1 MIRPPP
7 KFRFALSAIQR
18 LAHKGA
24 LLMARLVS
32 PQTAPNKFTAE
43 AAAALKA
50 RPRLSAWSAAFGR
63 SLHQGLLQLV
73 ILAPWMR
80 RAIPLLLIIFL
91 GLTALVRGI
100 SLYEWRQALEA
111 ADKAGLRLAA
121 AHIAAQID
129 NAVAQR
135 LLPPVN
141 AARPGGKEREARPAI
156 NAGLYLHNMLAQFPL
171 EGAFNTAV
179 RLAVIDKTGRIA
191 ASNAP
196 LPAAGGKAAQAE
208 QADFPSALRLGAD
221 LSAGAPDVKPLL
233 IMGSSAGT
241 MPVHINGRP
250 GFAAYVPGA
259 QAGYGAFAYLDEQT
273 MLAPWKRAVSINITL
288 LGSMACLMLVL
299 VYAYFAQ
306 GTRAAAAARS
316 TDELQ
321 SRINTAMLRGRCGLW
336 DWDMANARIY
346 WSHSMYEML
355 GYRPYDTQLSI
366 AEVAAII
373 DPDDLDLFELAKLA
387 MSGEKEQFDITVPMR
402 HANGRAVWMRIRAQV
417 AGDSDAP
424 HLVGIS
430 FDVSEQ
436 QELAEKTAE
445 ADMRIRDAIENI
457 SEAFVLWDA
466 DNRLVMSNSKY
477 REYKELEKPLLQ
489 MKNSNADQ
497 DAAFNALIRPRDGIG
512 YKKDKNGN
520 YSSEIELPDG
530 SWLKLNGRQTQDG
543 GFVLVGTDISTLK
556 KQQKQLLDSHERF
569 KSNIHDL
576 RKAREGVDKLN
587 KSLMREK
594 ERAEEANI
602 AKSEFLAN
610 MSHELRTPLNAIIG
624 FSQMI
629 IQNTF
634 GPIGNSHYQEY
645 IGDIYN
651 SGRHLLTLIN
661 EILDM
666 SKIEA
671 GRFTIDYA
679 KFDFVPLLEEALR
692 AVSVQQ
698 ENKKISLETKI
709 ETPLWVEADNRALRQ
724 ISLNLLSNAVK
735 FTPQG
740 GTIRVRAKAIRGRL
754 IVTIADSGI
763 GIPKAALVKLGRP
776 FEQVENQFT
785 KSHEGSGLGLAIS
798 RSLTEL
804 HNGRL
809 RIFSRENIGTIV
821 SFSLPLRGPKKG

>member
-1 MIRPPP
+1 
-7 KFRFALSAIQR
+7 
-18 LAHKGA
+18 
-24 LLMARLVS
+24 MAQLVS
-32 PQTAPNKFTAE
+32 PNAAPNRFTAE
-43 AAAALKA
+43 AGASVLKA
-50 RPRLSAWSAAFGR
+50 RPRLFSASAALGR
-63 SLHQGLLQLV
+63 SLHNILLRLF
-73 ILAPWMR
+73 IFAPWLR

-91 GLTALVRGI
+91 ALTALIRGL
-100 SLYEWRQALEA
+100 SLYEWRKDIEFASRARLS
-111 ADKAGLRLAA
+111 LAA
-121 AHIAAQID
+121 AHLAAQLD
-129 NAVAQR
+129 NAAGR
-135 LLPPVN
+135 KLLPL
-141 AARPGGKEREARPAI
+141 AAAGKSGREAEARAE
-156 NAGLYLHNMLAQFPL
+156 AALYLHNMLAQFAGNGVL
-171 EGAFNTAV
+171 NAAAQIAA
-179 RLAVIDKTGRIA
+179 LDKAGHIA
-191 ASNAP
+191 ASAAP
-196 LPAAGGKAAQAE
+196 LPAAGAANSAAAAAEAE
-208 QADFPSALRLGAD
+208 QTLPALRLGAD
-221 LSAGAPDVKPLL
+221 LSAAAPEVKPLL
-233 IMGSSAGT
+233 ILGSAAGA
-241 MPVHINGRP
+241 MAVHINGRA
-250 GFAAYVPGA
+250 GYAAYAPAGK
-259 QAGYGAFAYLDEQT
+259 AGYGVFVFLAERD
-273 MLAPWKRAVSINITL
+273 MLAPWQRAVSINITL

-306 GTRAAAAARS
+306 SARAVKAAAATERA
-316 TDELQ
+316 Q
-321 SRINTAMLRGRCGLW
+321 SRIDTAMLRGRCGLW
-336 DWDMANARIY
+336 DWDMARGRIY

-366 AEVAAII
+366 AEVASII
-373 DPDDLDLFELAKLA
+373 DPDDLDLYNIAKIA

-417 AGDSDAP
+417 QGGDEP

-430 FDVSEQ
+430 FDISEQ
-436 QELAEKTAE
+436 KELAERNAT

-466 DNRLVMSNSKY
+466 DNQPVMSNSKY
-477 REYKELEKPLLQ
+477 REYKELEKPILQ

-520 YSSEIELPDG
+520 YSGEIELPG
-530 SWLKLNGRQTQDG
+530 NIWLKLNGRQTQDG

-569 KSNIHDL
+569 KTNIHDL
-576 RKAREGVDKLN
+576 RKAREELRSAN
-587 KSLMREK
+587 KSLT
-594 ERAEEANI
+594 RAKKQAEDANI

-629 IQNTF
+629 MQNTF
-634 GPIGNSHYQEY
+634 GPLGNSHYQEY

-671 GRFTIDYA
+671 GRFTIDCA
-679 KFDFVPLLEEALR
+679 KFDFVPVLEEALR
-692 AVSVQQ
+692 VVSVQKQ
-698 ENKKISLETKI
+698 EKKISLETKI
-709 ETPLWVEADNRALRQ
+709 ETPLWVEADSRALRQ

-735 FTPQG
+735 FTPEG
-740 GTIRVRAKAIRGRL
+740 GKIQARAKAIRGRL

-763 GIPKAALVKLGRP
+763 GIPKAALAKLGRP

-785 KSHEGSGLGLAIS
+785 KTHEGSGLGLAIS

-809 RIFSRENIGTIV
+809 RVFSRENAGTIV
-821 SFSLPLRGPKKG
+821 SFSLPLRHHKKG